1 MYTDKLEVHILELPK
16 LSKFEYSKTELLEW
30 ARFFAAEKKGEF
42 EVLANENAY
51 IKKAY
56 DRLTTISA
64 DEQKRLEYEAREKA
78 IRDYNW
84 QMKSNW
90 NAGHNAGVK
99 QGIGIGIS
107 QGRVSLVC
115 KKLLKG
121 QSVEQIADALEET
134 VESIA
139 KICEVANKFAP
150 DYDVEKICK
159 ALQQKEL

>member
-1 MYTDKLEVHILELPK
+1 ML
-16 LSKFEYSKTELLEW
+16 
-30 ARFFAAEKKGEF
+30 AR
-42 EVLANENAY
+42 ENTY
-51 IKKAY
+51 INKAY
-56 DRLTTISA
+56 DRLATLSA
-64 DEQKRLEYEAREKA
+64 DEEKRLEYEAREKA

-84 QMKSNW
+84 QMESNW
-90 NAGHNAGVK
+90 NAGVK
-99 QGIGIGIS
+99 QGISIGIS

-150 DYDVEKICK
+150 DYDVEKICR
-159 ALQQKEL
+159 ALQEKRD